1 MPNGFFFFG
10 SLLPP
15 IKASISWYKINC
27 TSGWFSKTYK
37 TETLRKKSSRSSK
50 QHVQWD
56 SEWFP
61 WELANEHL
69 PSLTPQAQRLENTV
83 IIDLSEGGTAQPING
98 SLSPQGLWNSQ
109 GVVYVCGEEGGV
121 LKWQCESDFCSTQI
135 ASLIDVLEIGLNGLT
150 VYPRLALSKGAFFRC
165 ESPPEGGGK

>member
-1 MPNGFFFFG
+1 MEINRVSALAHRENFLIKRNSLFYRAMHTHMHAHTNTHTESRIRIKTKMPYAKWGGFFG

-50 QHVQWD
+50 QRVQWD

-83 IIDLSEGGTAQPING
+83 IIDLSEGGTAQPIN
-98 SLSPQGLWNSQ
+98 
-109 GVVYVCGEEGGV
+109 
-121 LKWQCESDFCSTQI
+121 
-135 ASLIDVLEIGLNGLT
+135 
-150 VYPRLALSKGAFFRC
+150 
-165 ESPPEGGGK
+165 ESPRILE